1 MVEVKIQALSGN
13 ELLTCSTKQA
23 GLKVRLYTHIEVL
36 G

>member
-13 ELLTCSTKQA
+13 ELQTSST
-23 GLKVRLYTHIEVL
+23 KVRLYTHIEVL